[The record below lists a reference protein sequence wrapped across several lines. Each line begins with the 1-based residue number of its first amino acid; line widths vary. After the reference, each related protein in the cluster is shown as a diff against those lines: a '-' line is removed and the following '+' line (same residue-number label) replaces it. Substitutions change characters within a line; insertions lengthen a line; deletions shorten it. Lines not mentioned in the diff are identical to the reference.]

1 MLIEMVAS
9 GLILLFKYFQPI
21 TLQKLKTK
29 DHNIIN
35 PILIPMFNKSNSKQ
49 IALLY
54 WLRYTRTI
62 CPGGDQRSPTGYAPQ
77 LISSSPEE
85 IQSFISVDFYCWP
98 KCRDYMAHS
107 DDLKVYFQPLQCW
120 VKKGK
125 KYEISTDYLDITDCR
140 VCDFHFFFSPL
151 TSQKSKRAPRVVHLD
166 VDLMKKST
174 ALENIVTKQ
183 QTTACKLVPVTQCRY
198 SQLLLRSSR
207 KVSIYSL
214 QVSITKECPTLP
226 L

>member
-1 MLIEMVAS
+1 MHHSWYPV
-9 GLILLFKYFQPI
+9 P
-21 TLQKLKTK
+21 
-29 DHNIIN
+29 
-35 PILIPMFNKSNSKQ
+35 
-49 IALLY
+49 
-54 WLRYTRTI
+54 
-62 CPGGDQRSPTGYAPQ
+62 QRRFHHSSL
-77 LISSSPEE
+77 LISIAGQNVE
-85 IQSFISVDFYCWP
+85 ITWRIRMIWRFTFNHCNAAW
-98 KCRDYMAHS
+98 KR
-107 DDLKVYFQPLQCW
+107 
-120 VKKGK
+120 GK
-125 KYEISTDYLDITDCR
+125 NICEISTNYLDITDCR

-183 QTTACKLVPVTQCRY
+183 QTTAWKLVPVTQCRY

-226 L
+226 LWRLLPCNPCSWKASTLPCKQTEKQQQQVVRD